1 MRRKLRT
8 AVRTVVMLL
17 FMMAGLY
24 GCALHG
30 HRTGTAA
37 YDGVSADYPG
47 DGQVLAAVA
56 AEEMANRY
64 PPGRTTLALD
74 KTQSTFGQDLETA
87 LRERGFSVAAPDSP
101 GVQVAYTLDVI
112 RDEVPP
118 TCYLR
123 VRTSDGVVYGTL
135 RPLTGEPRRPVGKAS
150 SEDAS
155 AAVTSPP
162 ESYQLKDA
170 AAAAAAPASRS
181 VMPAVMPAKLECR
194 GAASNERAGIPVRV
208 KSTAA
213 KIAKRNRISV
223 EEFCRLNDVAP
234 DTVIPA
240 GKRVLLHEPHETAV
254 ALTPLPEPAR
264 ASSSSE
270 IRQPKFT
277 PIRTTAADTP
287 TSATIQPAVAV
298 KPVEIPPASVKASD
312 PLPPASVPPAAPS
325 PVSRLLSENAA
336 PVKPAVNPPV
346 TVPPAPAAPATV
358 PPAQPVP
365 LPRPTSTLAPAP
377 SGPAPTAT
385 PATTPQAPNQAP
397 AVPSAQMPA
406 SPPPA
411 PPSPP
416 APHWKITP
424 GSLRSQLQA
433 WTATAQYQ
441 LIWKASHD
449 YQLEAQ
455 ADFQGDFVS
464 AIKGLFAGLQHG
476 GHALRVTV
484 YTTNNVIEVAED

>member
-1 MRRKLRT
+1 MRSKLTT
-8 AVRTVVMLL
+8 AAMLL
-17 FMMAGLY
+17 FVAALY

-30 HRTGTAA
+30 HRTGAGAA
-37 YDGVSADYPG
+37 YDGVSSDYPG
-47 DGQVLAAVA
+47 DAQALAATA

-74 KTQSTFGQDLETA
+74 KTASTFGQDLEIA

-112 RDEVPP
+112 RDEAPP

-123 VRTSDGVVYGTL
+123 VRTSDGVVFGTL

-155 AAVTSPP
+155 AVATSTSPP

-181 VMPAVMPAKLECR
+181 VMPAVMPAKLERR

-213 KIAKRNRISV
+213 KIAKRNKVPV
-223 EEFCRLNDVAP
+223 EEFCRLNNVAP

-240 GKRVLLHEPHETAV
+240 GRRVLLHESHEPAV

-264 ASSSSE
+264 VSSPSE
-270 IRQPKFT
+270 IRHPKFT

-336 PVKPAVNPPV
+336 PVKPSVNPPA
-346 TVPPAPAAPATV
+346 TAQTAPTAPATV
-358 PPAQPVP
+358 APAQP
-365 LPRPTSTLAPAP
+365 APAP

-385 PATTPQAPNQAP
+385 PAAAPQASNPVP
-397 AVPSAQMPA
+397 AVPPAQTPA
-406 SPPPA
+406 SPPP
-411 PPSPP
+411 PPPAPP

-424 GSLRSQLQA
+424 GSLHSQLQA